1 MCLLKLPTYPI
12 FLGVGT
18 CCPGEDRPHAQYL
31 LLIGTDC
38 RKSADVQWIDATSGL
53 TAETLILPTQRSRR
67 QWLYGG
73 EITPYDFRRLVHQAK
88 LSLLGAP
95 ERWLQLFFFRLQAG
109 CSSCSPPREP
119 RRSPGASYAWLDSWF
134 LPCPVASR
142 FGCSAKA
149 RPTAPPA
156 AAIAIMAPRAAQRA
170 MIFTLVTASTGLSG
184 IAAASIMALHSLPSP
199 HDSALI
205 AGLLTVI
212 SQCLTAMLAGSI
224 TVTWL
229 LGHAYLTATKM
240 TVAPLRHFSRM
251 LLLSVGLRLFFLA
264 TSLLFAWF
272 ADPSGGAPPTLA
284 TLHPSIWNQ
293 LLGAWLLV
301 TLRVG
306 IGLFAVAV
314 FAYMISDCVR
324 LRATQ
329 SATGILYF
337 GSVFV
342 YVGELANQQLM
353 IECGWP
359 L

>member
-1 MCLLKLPTYPI
+1 MLVVLATARTKEI
-12 FLGVGT
+12 SWRFL
-18 CCPGEDRPHAQYL
+18 
-31 LLIGTDC
+31 
-38 RKSADVQWIDATSGL
+38 
-53 TAETLILPTQRSRR
+53 
-67 QWLYGG
+67 
-73 EITPYDFRRLVHQAK
+73 RLVGFLVLA
-88 LSLLGAP
+88 LSCGVTFWLFRQGSTHSTTSHAIILSFGALSALG
-95 ERWLQLFFFRLQAG
+95 
-109 CSSCSPPREP
+109 
-119 RRSPGASYAWLDSWF
+119 
-134 LPCPVASR
+134 
-142 FGCSAKA
+142 
-149 RPTAPPA
+149 A

-199 HDSALI
+199 NNSALI
-205 AGLLTVI
+205 AGSLTII

-240 TVAPLRHFSRM
+240 TVAPLRRFSRV
-251 LLLSVGLRLFFLA
+251 LSLSVGLRLVFLL

-272 ADPSGGAPPTLA
+272 ADSSGGAPPTLSV
-284 TLHPSIWNQ
+284 LHTSIWNQ
-293 LLGAWLLV
+293 LFGAWLLV

-314 FAYMISDCVR
+314 FAYMINDCVR